1 MNRPLVSDPV
11 NLAQLSPRELRAACR
26 TGGYDG
32 LTSGL
37 APGYLQGNLV
47 ILPAWAADEF
57 EAFCHANATSLPLIE
72 RGRTGDPVMS
82 SGADFDIRTD
92 LPKYR
97 VWRNGARAEAMT
109 DISALWSEDS
119 TAFLLGCWFAN
130 EDALA
135 RAGVRL
141 RHLEL
146 GIQGA
151 LFRTNRPAHPVGR
164 FAGPVVVSM
173 RPFAT
178 EDAARVA
185 EITGQTRLAHGAP
198 LHVGNPADLGI
209 KDIATPDFGEPI
221 PPLPGEIPMFWACG
235 LTGQE
240 ALVSSGLPVFITH
253 EPGHMA
259 VTDLPAQEVA

>member
-1 MNRPLVSDPV
+1 MNRSPAS
-11 NLAQLSPRELRAACR
+11 LARLSPRDLRDACR

-37 APGYLQGNLV
+37 APGFLQGNLV
-47 ILPAWAADEF
+47 ILPASAADEF
-57 EAFCHANATSLPLIE
+57 EAFCRANASSLPLIE
-72 RGRTGDPVMS
+72 RGRAGDPFMS
-82 SGADFDIRTD
+82 SGKDFDIRTD

-97 VWRNGARAEAMT
+97 VWRNGARAEAVT
-109 DISALWSEDS
+109 DISTLWSEDS

-135 RAGVRL
+135 RAGIRL

-146 GIQGA
+146 GLQGA
-151 LFRTNRPAHPVGR
+151 LFRTNRPAHAVGR

-178 EDAARVA
+178 ADAPRVA
-185 EITGQTRLAHGAP
+185 DITGRTRLAHGAP
-198 LHVGNPADLGI
+198 VHVGDPAALGI
-209 KDIATPDFGEPI
+209 NDIANPDFGEPI
-221 PPLPGEIPMFWACG
+221 PPLPGETAMFWACG
-235 LTGQE
+235 LTSQE

-259 VTDLPAQEVA
+259 VTDLPAEEAA